1 MRHTRSSLVTGVH
14 TCALPIFM
22 QKESS
27 LRPKVQ
33 NRYGAQGLMQVVRRW
48 HREKLHP
55 SESLFDPAV
64 NIRVATDILEEYLAS
79 ANGSLTKALVKYS
92 GNARAYSKKI
102 LKESIKLARMAE
114 PAHHNQN
121 TEQTQTET

>member
-1 MRHTRSSLVTGVH
+1 
-14 TCALPIFM
+14 
-22 QKESS
+22 
-27 LRPKVQ
+27 
-33 NRYGAQGLMQVVRRW
+33 MQVVRRW

-92 GNARAYSKKI
+92 GNARGYSKKI
-102 LKESIKLARMAE
+102 IKESIALWLGHESILKTQAYLNAHIALKTAALAKLQL
-114 PAHHNQN
+114 HNMKRS
-121 TEQTQTET
+121 EVFESEDRIRAFMDRL